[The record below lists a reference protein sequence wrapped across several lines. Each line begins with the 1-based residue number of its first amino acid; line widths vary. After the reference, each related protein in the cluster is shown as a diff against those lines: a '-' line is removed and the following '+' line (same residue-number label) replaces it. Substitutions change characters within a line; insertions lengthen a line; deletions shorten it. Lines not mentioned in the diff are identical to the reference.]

1 MDLAE
6 MFRANEKLIAERKKR
21 ARQETNKQRELRHQA
36 VCIRCRYARTTK
48 SMGRDYFVSCD
59 YILMTKRMRPCAG
72 ADCLRK
78 GVFESGEMDGLYPC
92 EGEPRETAGGGR

>member
-6 MFRANEKLIAERKKR
+6 MFRQNEKLIAERKKR
-21 ARQETNKQRELRHQA
+21 ASQETNRQRELRHQT

-48 SMGRDYFVSCD
+48 SMEEERFVSCD

-72 ADCLRK
+72 VDCLRK
-78 GVFESGEMDGLYPC
+78 GVFESAEVGSLYPC

>member
-6 MFRANEKLIAERKKR
+6 MFRANEKLIAERKAR
-21 ARQETNKQRELRHQA
+21 ARQETKSQRELRHQT

-48 SMGRDYFVSCD
+48 SMEEERFVSCD

-72 ADCLRK
+72 VDCLRK
-78 GVFESGEMDGLYPC
+78 GVFESAEVGSLYPC

>member
-6 MFRANEKLIAERKKR
+6 MFRANEKLIAERKAR
-21 ARQETNKQRELRHQA
+21 ARQETKSQRELRHQT

-48 SMGRDYFVSCD
+48 SMDGERFVSCD

-72 ADCLRK
+72 VDCLRK
-78 GVFESGEMDGLYPC
+78 GVFESAEVGSLYPC